1 MKSFKRETPK
11 TKKEGWLCQPTPT
24 KVLQEMHDVYVF
36 FFPSQP
42 LCRKVHSSSN
52 LPCNLLRA
60 QKESIAF
67 CLKTWTSIQNSVFL
81 VSECLDQRD
90 SRQVTSQSPH
100 VFLFLLLLVIWF
112 SDEKGLDALNT

>member
-24 KVLQEMHDVYVF
+24 KVLQEMHDVYAF

-90 SRQVTSQSPH
+90 SRQVTSQSPQCFSIFIIACYL
-100 VFLFLLLLVIWF
+100 VF
-112 SDEKGLDALNT
+112 